1 MGEKVESRSH
11 LKYGQKKYEDVFLF
25 GHGWENH
32 DHTEESN
39 IMAPFLHGKIS
50 LVRQNTTEV
59 TDISFGL
66 QYKPQTNLKS

>member
-1 MGEKVESRSH
+1 MRMFSFLVMDEKIMTT
-11 LKYGQKKYEDVFLF
+11 LKKVTLWLLF
-25 GHGWENH
+25 YNEKN
-32 DHTEESN
+32 
-39 IMAPFLHGKIS
+39 L

>member
-1 MGEKVESRSH
+1 MRMFSFLVMDEKIMTT
-11 LKYGQKKYEDVFLF
+11 LKKVTLWLLSYNE
-25 GHGWENH
+25 
-32 DHTEESN
+32 
-39 IMAPFLHGKIS
+39 KIS